1 MSLVT
6 SIEPSPA
13 DVTPTEVDSLAGS
26 VETEFVLATEDAPQ
40 ADSLGEGWV
49 TLSEAADLLDESTD
63 RLRRKLRLGDMAGQL
78 AFDASIG
85 RERWM
90 VDTSRL
96 AIPAPD
102 LEVVTDLGPS
112 SDPGAESDSRVV
124 SDPAAEPDPHKASDP
139 GVLVPM
145 EAIDRLEEAWSLL
158 RDAVARAEVAERRAD
173 FEKQRR
179 QDAEQERTRL
189 QQLLKAE
196 NEIAVRVMELERQRR
211 QDMEEERDRL
221 RAVLEAEQI
230 REKWWRR

>member
-6 SIEPSPA
+6 SSEPPPA
-13 DVTPTEVDSLAGS
+13 DVTPLEVDSLAET
-26 VETEFVLATEDAPQ
+26 VEREFVLATDDVPQ
-40 ADSLGEGWV
+40 VDSLGEGWV
-49 TLSEAADLLDESTD
+49 TLSDAADLLGESTD
-63 RLRRKLRLGDMAGQL
+63 RLRRKLRLGDIAGQL

-102 LEVVTDLGPS
+102 LEVVADLGPA
-112 SDPGAESDSRVV
+112 SDPGAESDPSV
-124 SDPAAEPDPHKASDP
+124 KSDP

-145 EAIDRLEEAWSLL
+145 EAIDRLEEAWSRL

-179 QDAEQERTRL
+179 QDAEHDRDSLRQML
-189 QQLLKAE
+189 NAE
-196 NEIAVRVMELERQRR
+196 NEIANRVVELEREKRHE
-211 QDMEEERDRL
+211 MEKERDRL
-221 RAVLEAEQI
+221 RTLLEAEPS
-230 REKWWRR
+230 RTSWWKRWMD